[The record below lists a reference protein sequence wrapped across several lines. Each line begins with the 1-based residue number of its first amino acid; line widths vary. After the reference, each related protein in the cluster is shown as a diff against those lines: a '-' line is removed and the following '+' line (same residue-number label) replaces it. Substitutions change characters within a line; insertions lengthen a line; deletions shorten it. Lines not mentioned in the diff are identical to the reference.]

1 MYKLFIFFLM
11 GAGIASCA
19 SNNKEAALDPATE
32 TPVINT
38 LLDSFNVA
46 AANADFEKY
55 FSYYADDAVFAG
67 TDALEYWDIPAF
79 KAYAKPYFDAGKA
92 WSFTS
97 VKRNVYFDNGSR
109 IAWFDETL
117 DTQMELCRGSGV
129 LEKIGDTW
137 KIKQYI
143 LSITLPNN
151 LIDSV
156 VQMKKPFEFVQKKE
170 LESQ

>member
-1 MYKLFIFFLM
+1 MIKLSILLFVGL
-11 GAGIASCA
+11 GIASCTTNSA
-19 SNNKEAALDPATE
+19 LAPLDPEAE
-32 TPVINT
+32 TPVIHA

-46 AANADFEKY
+46 AADADFDKY
-55 FSYYADDAVFAG
+55 FGFYAEDAVFAG
-67 TDALEYWDIPAF
+67 TDALEHWDIPDF

-109 IAWFDETL
+109 IAWFDEIL

-129 LEKIGDTW
+129 LEKTGDTW

-156 VQMKKPFEFVQKKE
+156 VQMKKPFELVQKME
-170 LESQ
+170 LQSQ